1 MEADAGA
8 RRTGIMRLVATCLAL
23 SLALAP
29 VSAFAS
35 EDRQCPNAEQRA
47 LFQDFQDRLSR
58 AKSPEA
64 ARREAL
70 SKIRLGHKAIR
81 QASRLVSDEQGIAE
95 AQSRLDKLEQ
105 GVLAARTQE
114 EVAAQFGQLGAQA
127 MNCHYDTVEIVII
140 VVGFVLGI
148 LPGLLFLILFC

>member
-1 MEADAGA
+1 MSNW
-8 RRTGIMRLVATCLAL
+8 GIRRLVIPSLAL
-23 SLALAP
+23 SLALSP
-29 VSAFAS
+29 VSTFAS
-35 EDRQCPNAEQRA
+35 EDRQCPTAEQRA
-47 LFQDFQDRLSR
+47 LFQDFQDRLSK
-58 AKSPEA
+58 AETPEE

-81 QASRLVSDEQGIAE
+81 KASRLVSDKQGIAR
-95 AQSRLDKLEQ
+95 AQSRLDELER

-114 EVAAQFGQLGAQA
+114 EVAAQFGQLDAQA
-127 MNCHYDTVEIVII
+127 VNCHYDTVEIVVI